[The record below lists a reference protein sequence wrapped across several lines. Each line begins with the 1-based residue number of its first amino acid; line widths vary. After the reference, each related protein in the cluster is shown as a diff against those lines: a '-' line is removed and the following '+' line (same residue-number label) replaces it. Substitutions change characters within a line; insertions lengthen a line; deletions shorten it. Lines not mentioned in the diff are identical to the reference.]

1 MKIINVKQR
10 TPEWDEARRGKFTGS
25 KLKKIV
31 SWTRATKANPNKEID
46 FEGDLKQGFWE
57 VMAER
62 VAIPAE
68 GKPLDHGVEC
78 EPEALDLFVK
88 ESGIKAQAFG
98 IFQDEKC
105 EAFACSPDAGIEENG
120 EIVAGVEIKCLSSAN
135 HLKAWFT
142 KEIPEE
148 YREQVL
154 NYFMVA
160 PAMQKLYFV
169 FYDPRIPLKPLFWFV
184 IERKDVEAEVA
195 QLRLF
200 LENTESK
207 MQEMINSLL

>member
-1 MKIINVKQR
+1 MKIINVDQR
-10 TPEWDEARRGKFTGS
+10 TPEWEDSRNGKFTGS
-25 KLKKIV
+25 KLKDIV
-31 SWTRATKANPNKEID
+31 TWTRATKANPKKEID
-46 FEGDLKQGFWE
+46 FEGGIKAGFWE

-62 VAIPAE
+62 VAIAPDD
-68 GKPLDHGVEC
+68 KPLDHGVAC
-78 EPEALDLFVK
+78 EPEALELFIK
-88 ESGIKAQAFG
+88 ESGVKAQTFG

-105 EAFACSPDAGIEENG
+105 EAFACSPDAGVEENG
-120 EIVAGVEIKCLSSAN
+120 EIVAGVEIKCLSSAK

-142 KEIPEE
+142 KEIPDDHK
-148 YREQVL
+148 EQVL

-160 PAMQKLYFV
+160 PAMQRLYFV
-169 FYDPRIPLKPLFWFV
+169 FYDYRIPLKPLFWFV